1 MTASVVELLQH
12 SSTDRKREK
21 KMITLTDIIVI
32 EILSNIKQASEL
44 PRHYIHILESLAG
57 LTGALL

>member
-1 MTASVVELLQH
+1 MTGSVVELVQH
-12 SSTDRKREK
+12 SSTDRRSEK

-32 EILSNIKQASEL
+32 EILSNVKQASEL

>member
-1 MTASVVELLQH
+1 MTASVVGLVQH

-21 KMITLTDIIVI
+21 KIITLTDIIVM
-32 EILSNIKQASEL
+32 EILSNIKQATEL
-44 PRHYIHILESLAG
+44 PRHYIHILESLSG